1 MENLNLNAQIR
12 KDDEKLNE
20 VRNSKMIPAVVYG
33 KKQEAIKIKVDYSEF
48 LKLFRVS
55 GESHIINLDVEG
67 KKIEVLVHEIQY
79 APVNWSYLHVDFIA
93 VTKWEKVH
101 TKIHLEFKGVSN
113 AVKEGGI
120 LEEHLKEVEVKVLP
134 KNLVDSIEVDLSKL
148 EEIGDSIKVSDLNV
162 DSSKIEVLNNS
173 DDVVAVVSKPRKAKE
188 EEEEETTTEEVA
200 TEENK

>member
-67 KKIEVLVHEIQY
+67 KKIEVLVHEVQY
-79 APVNWSYLHVDFIA
+79 APVN
-93 VTKWEKVH
+93 
-101 TKIHLEFKGVSN
+101 
-113 AVKEGGI
+113 
-120 LEEHLKEVEVKVLP
+120 
-134 KNLVDSIEVDLSKL
+134 
-148 EEIGDSIKVSDLNV
+148 
-162 DSSKIEVLNNS
+162 
-173 DDVVAVVSKPRKAKE
+173 
-188 EEEEETTTEEVA
+188 
-200 TEENK
+200 